1 MGTKKF
7 QESYLDMLLL
17 KLLSQKDMYGYEIIQ
32 EIRERSSELF
42 SLKAGTLYPLLHL
55 LEREGYLVTY
65 DGLAD
70 RGAVRKYYRIT
81 EEGRRALDDRTE
93 DWKRYSGAL
102 NAILEG

>member
-70 RGAVRKYYRIT
+70 RGAVRKY
-81 EEGRRALDDRTE
+81 
-93 DWKRYSGAL
+93 
-102 NAILEG
+102 